1 MKAKVTET
9 ILSNPY
15 SDGNPEYITEE
26 VEDGLTTPKWV
37 IDPSSGGFDTS
48 GVNPWDVK
56 VWQQNTTLS
65 ISVENSDLLWV
76 GTGDNPKIY
85 KDSALIEVLEKPITR
100 FRVEDKGKNQS
111 TTITID
117 DVINLTADL
126 EIDGAEIKNSDH
138 ITWRCKKDGEL
149 RTDIL
154 PYSNNLNN
162 TFKLEYDKKK
172 TGVYVV
178 TAVYKSDRGTETESE
193 PYTIT
198 VTDN

>member
-1 MKAKVTET
+1 M
-9 ILSNPY
+9 
-15 SDGNPEYITEE
+15 
-26 VEDGLTTPKWV
+26 
-37 IDPSSGGFDTS
+37 
-48 GVNPWDVK
+48 
-56 VWQQNTTLS
+56 
-65 ISVENSDLLWV
+65 WV

-85 KDSALIEVLEKPITR
+85 KASVPIEVLEKPITR
-100 FRVEDKGKNQS
+100 FRVEDEGKNQS

-172 TGVYVV
+172 MGVYVV